1 MALNSWDKI
10 SSIASTLS
18 KDEHSIYLRTSD
30 DEDDKEGVECKDKEE
45 CAAIPSA
52 GGNSVCS
59 NDKLFPNISSGI
71 VADYIASERDNN
83 VEMMVVILT
92 VTVIST
98 VTVPRRDPYQMQR
111 FRS

>member
-1 MALNSWDKI
+1 MTRMIRRVSSVKI
-10 SSIASTLS
+10 KKSVQPYRQQVVKVCVAMTSSS
-18 KDEHSIYLRTSD
+18 
-30 DEDDKEGVECKDKEE
+30 
-45 CAAIPSA
+45 
-52 GGNSVCS
+52 
-59 NDKLFPNISSGI
+59 PNISSGI
-71 VADYIASERDNN
+71 VADYIAPERDNN